1 VIVTRVKRTKKKRR
15 GVFYTPDSVTDALC
29 QWVVR
34 CKDDVVLEPSFGGCG
49 FIESLR
55 KRFAQLGKEYPT
67 GSVFGC
73 DIDPTAFA
81 HLRNSSIPLATLGHF
96 IKGDFLKM
104 SAGTFG
110 VRGFDAV
117 VGNPPYVSYHNMY
130 EVQRGV
136 ALEIGKGGPF
146 ELGRGS
152 SLWAYFVVHG
162 LTFLKGG
169 GRAAWVLPGSL
180 LQANYGKELLHRL
193 APHFERVMVI
203 SLSQRLFL
211 SEGTDESTEILLCDG
226 WNCGPAI
233 NGVEVRSAPN
243 VDTCQ
248 QFISS
253 WRDQSLRGSSLNGRA
268 VLTMLTDD
276 TLTEYHGIARHTE
289 VKKLGDLATILIG
302 IVTGAN
308 HFFVM
313 NRTRA
318 RQAKI
323 PFVSLSLILSK
334 FRFAPSLILSESDML
349 IAYKDDQNCLLIS
362 RPCLGRAALSV
373 RRYFD
378 AFPKALIDTNATFSK
393 RGVWH
398 EPDDGKIPDAF
409 LPYMNHLGP
418 RLVLNSALVNSTNT
432 IHRVYFDPLTTPIQ
446 RKLVTIS
453 MLSSFSQLSAEIEGR
468 TYGSGVLKHEP
479 SEAARI
485 KLIVPTTNDKRYV
498 ESVFSRIEACLRD
511 GQHREASEHSDIML
525 ARLEPQL
532 MNRQK
537 VHKLRLAIEQLR
549 GRRYF

>member
-1 VIVTRVKRTKKKRR
+1 
-15 GVFYTPDSVTDALC
+15 
-29 QWVVR
+29 
-34 CKDDVVLEPSFGGCG
+34 
-49 FIESLR
+49 
-55 KRFAQLGKEYPT
+55 
-67 GSVFGC
+67 
-73 DIDPTAFA
+73 
-81 HLRNSSIPLATLGHF
+81 
-96 IKGDFLKM
+96 
-104 SAGTFG
+104 
-110 VRGFDAV
+110 
-117 VGNPPYVSYHNMY
+117 
-130 EVQRGV
+130 
-136 ALEIGKGGPF
+136 
-146 ELGRGS
+146 
-152 SLWAYFVVHG
+152 
-162 LTFLKGG
+162 
-169 GRAAWVLPGSL
+169 
-180 LQANYGKELLHRL
+180 
-193 APHFERVMVI
+193 
-203 SLSQRLFL
+203 
-211 SEGTDESTEILLCDG
+211 
-226 WNCGPAI
+226 
-233 NGVEVRSAPN
+233 
-243 VDTCQ
+243 
-248 QFISS
+248 
-253 WRDQSLRGSSLNGRA
+253 
-268 VLTMLTDD
+268 MLTDD